1 MNAMTNRM
9 DYHNELESNI
19 ARINSI
25 WQQGLDDLEKEEVRL
40 RKLFNRS
47 GRDMES
53 GSDYLLEKLHEV
65 EKRHRHMVMR
75 LKTNLNWLRTYSID
89 FENDDP
95 CLN

>member
-1 MNAMTNRM
+1 MMANRM
-9 DYHNELESNI
+9 NYHKELESHI

-25 WQQGLDDLEKEEVRL
+25 WQQGLYDLEKEEVRL
-40 RKLFNRS
+40 RKLFNTS
-47 GRDMES
+47 GKDLES
-53 GSDYLLEKLHEV
+53 KSDHLLEKLHEV